1 MAKLYPVGNPK
12 TLFSPHSSPRTPRRV
27 LPPPQLDTGSSRW
40 MGSPQTKTVGQSY
53 RAIVLLLLASLLI
66 LAGLGSRL
74 AYIQLVQTQYYRQL
88 ADTNRIRLLP
98 QPPERGRIVDRNGV
112 LLAGSQLSHSVFLW
126 PLVQSRQ
133 RWQEMIPTL
142 AQYLQI
148 APEEIEQKL
157 EQAGYRSPFPVR
169 ILRNASPQV
178 VIQLEEMSRELPGV
192 MVEAETIRLYPN
204 GDLAAHLLGYTG
216 EIPQEKLQANPDYR
230 LGDIVGL
237 MGAEELFEAHLR
249 GQWGGRQVEVDAMGE
264 VLRVLGEQAPQ
275 PGKTLQLTLD
285 VRLQQVAEQALAN
298 RKGAVI
304 AMDPRDGSILAM
316 ASYPTF
322 DPNLFSS
329 RITQAQ
335 WDTLQQQ
342 EFPFLNRG
350 MRAYAPASTYK
361 IITTAAGIESGAFPP
376 GTVLQTAPYVQ
387 VGGWRFWD
395 WNRVGFG
402 RLNYRQAMAWSSD
415 TFFYQIALGTK
426 VGPLQEWSRRFGLG
440 QPTGIGLKGEALGL
454 VPDADWKQRHWR
466 EPWYVGDT
474 VNMSIG
480 QGFITATPLQMAVVT
495 AAVAN
500 GGWRVRPLLSQQ
512 VIPENPVP
520 MRQSVGMSGAT
531 LQILQ
536 QGLRDVVV
544 FGTGGNANLG
554 PGFPPTAGKT
564 GTAED
569 PPRRSHAWYVG
580 YAPYDQP
587 ELVVVVFLENSGG
600 GGGAQAAPVFREVM
614 RAYFQPES

>member
-1 MAKLYPVGNPK
+1 MAKLYPVDNRK
-12 TLFSPHSSPRTPRRV
+12 TLSSPHSSPRTSHRVIPALPRQTST
-27 LPPPQLDTGSSRW
+27 PHWQ
-40 MGSPQTKTVGQSY
+40 GSPPAKTVGQSY
-53 RAIVLLLLASLLI
+53 RAIVLLVLSSLLI

-98 QPPERGRIVDRNGV
+98 QPPERGRILDRNGV

-126 PLVQSRQ
+126 PLAQSQQ
-133 RWQEMIPTL
+133 RWQEMIPKL

-148 APEEIEQKL
+148 APEEITQKL

-169 ILRNASPQV
+169 VLRNASPQV
-178 VIQLEEMSRELPGV
+178 ITQLEEMSRELPGV
-192 MVEAETIRLYPN
+192 MVEAETVRLYPH

-216 EIPQEKLQANPDYR
+216 EIPQEQLQANPDYR

-249 GQWGGRQVEVDAMGE
+249 GQWGGRQMEVDAMGE

-285 VRLQQVAEQALAN
+285 VRLQQVAEQALDK

-335 WDTLQQQ
+335 WDALQQQ
-342 EFPFLNRG
+342 DFPFLNRG
-350 MRAYAPASTYK
+350 MRAYPPASTYK
-361 IITTAAGIESGAFPP
+361 IITTAAGIESGIFPP
-376 GTVLQTAPYVQ
+376 DTVLQTAPYIQ

-395 WNRVGFG
+395 WNRAGFG
-402 RLNYRQAMAWSSD
+402 RLNYRQAMAYSSD

-426 VGPLQEWSRRFGLG
+426 AAPLQEWSRRFGLG
-440 QPTGIGLKGEALGL
+440 QPTGIGLKGESLGL

-480 QGFITATPLQMAVVT
+480 QGFVTTTPLQMAVVT

-500 GGWRVRPLLSQQ
+500 GGWRVRPLLSRQ
-512 VIPENPVP
+512 VIPDSPVP
-520 MRQSVGMSGAT
+520 LRQSVGLSAAT

-544 FGTGGNANLG
+544 YGTGGNANLG
-554 PGFPPTAGKT
+554 SGFPPTAGKT

-600 GGGAQAAPVFREVM
+600 GGGARAAPVFREVM
-614 RAYFQPES
+614 RAYFQLQS

>member
-1 MAKLYPVGNPK
+1 
-12 TLFSPHSSPRTPRRV
+12 
-27 LPPPQLDTGSSRW
+27 
-40 MGSPQTKTVGQSY
+40 VGQGY
-53 RAIVLLLLASLLI
+53 RAVVLLLLTSLL
-66 LAGLGSRL
+66 LFGGLGSRL
-74 AYIQLVQTQYYRQL
+74 AYLQLARTQYYRQL

-112 LLAGSQLSHSVFLW
+112 LLASSQLSHSVFLW

-133 RWQEMIPTL
+133 RWQEMIPKL
-142 AQYLQI
+142 AEYLNM
-148 APEEIEQKL
+148 APEEIAQKL
-157 EQAGYRSPFPVR
+157 EQAGYRSPFPLR

-192 MVEAETIRLYPN
+192 MVEAETARW
-204 GDLAAHLLGYTG
+204 
-216 EIPQEKLQANPDYR
+216 YR

-237 MGAEELFEAHLR
+237 MGVEELFENHLR

-275 PGKTLQLTLD
+275 PGNTLQLTLD
-285 VRLQQVAEQALAN
+285 VRLQQAAERALGQQ
-298 RKGAVI
+298 KGAVI

-335 WDTLQQQ
+335 WESLQQQ
-342 EFPFLNRG
+342 DFPFLNRG
-350 MRAYAPASTYK
+350 LRPYPPASTYK

-376 GTVLQTAPYVQ
+376 NTVLQTGPYIQ

-395 WNRVGFG
+395 WNRAGFG
-402 RLNYRQAMAWSSD
+402 RLNYRQAMAYSSD

-426 VGPLQEWSRRFGLG
+426 AAPLQEWSRRFGLG
-440 QPTGIGLKGEALGL
+440 QLTGIGLKGEAAGL
-454 VPDADWKQRHWR
+454 VPDAEWKQRHWR

-474 VNMSIG
+474 VNMAIG

-500 GGWRVRPLLSQQ
+500 GGWRVRPLLSHQ
-512 VIPENPVP
+512 VIPESPVP
-520 MRQSVGMSGAT
+520 LRQKVGLSPAT
-531 LQILQ
+531 LEILQ

-544 FGTGGNANLG
+544 YGTGGNANLG

-580 YAPYDQP
+580 YAPYDRP

-600 GGGAQAAPVFREVM
+600 GGGSRAAPIFREVM
-614 RAYFQPES
+614 RAYFRPES